1 MKKRLDPID
10 HMWLKSP
17 KSKFSFRYMWPR
29 LLYLAKLALTGE
41 AQMFT
46 VKNSSPGSRAY
57 RDAMGPGYFSA
68 LSSDRVSTLFAA
80 SPAPGRPVQRRN

>member
-1 MKKRLDPID
+1 
-10 HMWLKSP
+10 
-17 KSKFSFRYMWPR
+17 
-29 LLYLAKLALTGE
+29 
-41 AQMFT
+41 MFT